1 MRELNKLNKLFK
13 GVLPS
18 PWNWMNW
25 RVPQLKMCHNNWG
38 PYVIWKDVWI
48 GKSVSTVD
56 YLKQN
61 VKRVHVVTS
70 LIKWKCQEMF
80 TGSGASSS
88 CSDNL
93 CKIHRKALVLG
104 YLSRIFEGW
113 ITATLLLKKSG
124 AGVVLRLL
132 QNFSE
137 LLCGCFWSLYYTG
150 YSNKNFQKRFFYYVY
165 VAGMAVELK

>member
-1 MRELNKLNKLFK
+1 M
-13 GVLPS
+13 
-18 PWNWMNW
+18 
-25 RVPQLKMCHNNWG
+25 
-38 PYVIWKDVWI
+38 
-48 GKSVSTVD
+48 
-56 YLKQN
+56 
-61 VKRVHVVTS
+61 TS

-88 CSDNL
+88 CSENL
-93 CKIHRKALVLG
+93 SKIHGKALVLG
-104 YLSRIFEGW
+104 YLSRIFEGS